1 MLSSN
6 GELVYKQLSLS
17 LSYDFPVYSKHT
29 HVLVWLKKTHV
40 WNFLVSFQQKEIL
53 KFFRGFTTEHSLT
66 EHEINKYKDTYPLW
80 TSLQIT
86 KRKKWYLTAVIRNAT
101 AVKNFVVV
109 FQHIKVQFGIFLC
122 ILYWPSKKTVFLGV
136 IIPFRFPKN
145 EKKNATFL

>member
-66 EHEINKYKDTYPLW
+66 EHEMNKYKDTYPLW

-86 KRKKWYLTAVIRNAT
+86 KRKKMIFDSSHQECNCSQQLRGCFSTYQSSIWYFSLHIILTFKENSILGRN
-101 AVKNFVVV
+101 N
-109 FQHIKVQFGIFLC
+109 
-122 ILYWPSKKTVFLGV
+122 
-136 IIPFRFPKN
+136 
-145 EKKNATFL
+145 TF